1 MLDLAEKQRLTH
13 DALRDFTNAL
23 PSHRYD
29 VRIIPRKRGNRPA
42 TRNWTRAVLLAPD
55 TIKFLRA
62 ANADDSDIFIRP
74 GLANYVLVDFDADG
88 DARLK
93 ALLDD
98 GVPVALAV
106 RTSPDHVQAWIDI
119 GTMREVT
126 ADEGAEAARILAR
139 RYGGDMGATGRMQ
152 LGRAPGFF
160 NRKPKYRDENNHFP
174 LVRIIHSR
182 PGRRATAILTEA
194 RSALARAP
202 AGAAGV
208 PVARAQRPSLDDGSD
223 GDIILLDRG
232 KVVGKFSAPPKLGA
246 GKEAFDNAL
255 RHMLADGY
263 PLPRRADGD
272 VDRSRRDIDVA
283 AFMLCCDLPP
293 DDVEAAIMEGS
304 DKATERTTEN
314 ARSYARNRTAMALRR
329 LGGSVD
335 S

>member
-23 PSHRYD
+23 PSQLYD

-74 GLANYVLVDFDADG
+74 GFANYVLVDFDADG

-93 ALLDD
+93 ALLDG

-119 GTMREVT
+119 GPMREVT

-160 NRKPKYRDENNHFP
+160 NRKPKYRDENGHFP
-174 LVRIIHSR
+174 LVRIIRSR

-208 PVARAQRPSLDDGSD
+208 PVNRARFPSPDDESG
-223 GDIILLDRG
+223 GEIILLDRG
-232 KVVGKFSAPPKLGA
+232 KVVGRFSAPPNLGT

-255 RHMLADGY
+255 RHMFVDGY
-263 PLPRRADGD
+263 TLPRRADGD
-272 VDRSRRDIDVA
+272 VDRSSRDIDIA
-283 AFMLCCDLPP
+283 AFMLCCQMS
-293 DDVEAAIMEGS
+293 EEEIIETIMVGS
-304 DKATERTTEN
+304 DKAIER
-314 ARSYARNRTAMALRR
+314 APCDSRRYAYDKLMAPSRR
-329 LGGSVD
+329 YR
-335 S
+335 